1 MVHSRQFFRL
11 NSGSITIMKAILS
24 FSVIATL
31 LLASVGISEGRAP
44 RKPVPSAYSSLWQ
57 DSPFTAKPVTVAGVA
72 YNILND
78 YVLIGVGPAEKGHR
92 VTLLNSKQPKDGRII
107 IRSGVPNQHDIMIDE
122 VMSQGERRDSN
133 GMLPTKVRIKDS
145 SGNSAVV
152 GFDKKF
158 LTIKAPAPAAPMPAQ
173 PAQKP
178 NPAKPDSPQR
188 ETRRRIISPRPPS
201 QGSQT
206 SKPASNQKENN
217 NQNRTALP
225 QGFRLPSGR

>member
-1 MVHSRQFFRL
+1 
-11 NSGSITIMKAILS
+11 MKAILS

-31 LLASVGISEGRAP
+31 LLALVGISEGQVP

-158 LTIKAPAPAAPMPAQ
+158 LSIKAPAPAAAPMPAQ
-173 PAQKP
+173 RPSAAPTTGPPQQNGEVSGRKP
-178 NPAKPDSPQR
+178 RVRTVPSNAANKPTLTQQQIQQLR
-188 ETRRRIISPRPPS
+188 NRIRPS
-201 QGSQT
+201 T
-206 SKPASNQKENN
+206 SGQSNQN
-217 NQNRTALP
+217 P
-225 QGFRLPSGR
+225 QSRRPIIPPNSSSSGR